1 MIVSISY
8 SQEPDAFHTLT
19 IGIARRRIST
29 KVIERPAFV
38 RDLNCT
44 IVTCERAQKG
54 VENTD
59 RILANPASFM

>member
-29 KVIERPAFV
+29 DEMERPAIV

-44 IVTCERAQKG
+44 IVTCNRAQQG
-54 VENTD
+54 VEKTD
-59 RILANPASFM
+59 RILANPA